1 LPQRQ
6 RRRRRGPAA
15 VSGPR
20 RAKPPFPLNLIFNVK
35 AFYLFFIVVMI
46 ASIAAVGLAPG
57 GGGQRQ
63 TVEVE
68 DPSVTEPTPN
78 AALTFDAPGRTI
90 DGREPYVATIKTDKG
105 DIKIQLATDAPET
118 VNSFA
123 FLAGNGFYDG
133 TAFFYVDQ
141 GFVAQAG
148 DPGCRPDGEN
158 ICSGVGGPGY
168 TLKVEPNTALK
179 HEQWA
184 VVAPT
189 LGEGGDDVHGSQFRI
204 LFQDDPRLDGQGT
217 VFGKVVEGQE
227 ILQGLDDLAPC
238 GVVTAEACNANLD
251 SALVIRDVIVEPTTA
266 VSAP

>member
-1 LPQRQ
+1 M
-6 RRRRRGPAA
+6 
-15 VSGPR
+15 
-20 RAKPPFPLNLIFNVK
+20 
-35 AFYLFFIVVMI
+35 FFIVVMI

-57 GGGQRQ
+57 GGGNRQ
-63 TVEVE
+63 TVDVD

-78 AALTFDAPGRTI
+78 AALTFGAPAPTI
-90 DGREPYVATIKTDKG
+90 DGTQPYIATIKTDEG
-105 DIKIQLATDAPET
+105 DIKIQLVTDAPET

-133 TAFFYVDQ
+133 TAFFYVDR

-158 ICSGVGGPGY
+158 VCSGVGGPGY
-168 TLKVEPNTALK
+168 SLKLDGDTALK

-189 LGEGGDDVHGSQFRI
+189 LGEGGEDVHGSQFRI
-204 LFQDDPRLDGQGT
+204 LFQDDPRLNGQGT

-227 ILQGLDDLAPC
+227 ILEGLSDLAPC
-238 GVVTAEACNANLD
+238 EVVTSDACDDNLD
-251 SALVIRDVIVEPTTA
+251 SALVIRDVVVEPVAA

>member
-1 LPQRQ
+1 M
-6 RRRRRGPAA
+6 
-15 VSGPR
+15 
-20 RAKPPFPLNLIFNVK
+20 
-35 AFYLFFIVVMI
+35 FFIVVMI

-63 TVEVE
+63 TVDVE

-78 AALTFDAPGRTI
+78 AALTFPAPAPTI
-90 DGREPYVATIKTDKG
+90 DGTKPYIATIKTDEG
-105 DIKIQLATDAPET
+105 DIKIQMVTDAPET

-133 TAFFYVDQ
+133 TAFFYVDP

-168 TLKVEPNTALK
+168 TLKVEADTTLG

-189 LGEGGDDVHGSQFRI
+189 LGEGGEDVHGSQFRI
-204 LFQDDPRLDGQGT
+204 LFQNDARVDGQGT

-227 ILQGLDDLAPC
+227 ILEGLSGLAPC
-238 GVVTAEACNANLD
+238 SVVSAEACDSSLD
-251 SALVIRDVIVEPTTA
+251 SALVIRDVVVEPAAA